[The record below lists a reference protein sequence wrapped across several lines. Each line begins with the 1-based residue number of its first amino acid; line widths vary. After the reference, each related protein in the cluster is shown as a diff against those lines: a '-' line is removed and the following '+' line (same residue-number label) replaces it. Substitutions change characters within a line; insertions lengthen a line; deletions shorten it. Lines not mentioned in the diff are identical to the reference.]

1 MKRIE
6 YQDQGM
12 AAEVID
18 LAYNLLSES
27 EKLPE
32 DPQLRTEHVGRRTMC
47 INASDAVTRAAYTL
61 GILAS
66 REGHGSTS
74 PSGVEGHD
82 NIGHYITSFGAL
94 EEPPQETD
102 PIICL
107 TWGQF
112 NPDQFIDRRRA
123 YFGPRVGILQL
134 VGINNYRSYYS
145 SSSAVIRQ
153 ITYTPS
159 GMTGIRNLWLRTKP
173 EDFKDKAYP
182 LGQVAPTDF
191 PAQMWDYPAF
201 LPQPR

>member
-1 MKRIE
+1 VCIIYLLMKSIG
-6 YQDQGM
+6 YQDQEA

-18 LAYNLLSES
+18 LAYNLLSKS
-27 EKLPE
+27 EKLPK
-32 DPQLRTEHVGRRTMC
+32 DNQARVEHVGRRTMC
-47 INASDAVTRAAYTL
+47 VNASDAVTRAAYSL
-61 GILAS
+61 GILAF
-66 REGHGSTS
+66 REGHGTTS
-74 PSGVEGHD
+74 AHGVEGHD
-82 NIGHYITSFGAL
+82 NIGHYITSFGVL

-145 SSSAVIRQ
+145 SSSAAIRQ

-159 GMTGIRNLWLRTKP
+159 GMTGIKNYGLK
-173 EDFKDKAYP
+173 
-182 LGQVAPTDF
+182 
-191 PAQMWDYPAF
+191 
-201 LPQPR
+201 